1 MLYII
6 TKERIMMDIL
16 ISNNRNVTVDSFTMD
31 FTYAGLLSYTS
42 TERIN
47 KAIFEGA
54 NYPSSWGNRKVLK
67 IEPNGGDFKID
78 LNHCYYCAWM
88 NSDTVGFSDADGS
101 TLVVIWFGDLPN
113 ARSIENIIQ
122 QGISKID
129 WEANAENFNY

>member
-6 TKERIMMDIL
+6 TKERIMIDIL
-16 ISNNRNVTVDSFTMD
+16 ISNNRNVTVDSFTID
-31 FTYAGLLSYTS
+31 STYAGLLSYTS

-47 KAIFEGA
+47 KMIFERA
-54 NYPSSWGNRKVLK
+54 NYPGSWGNRKILK
-67 IEPNGGDFKID
+67 IEPNDGDYNTP
-78 LNHCYYCAWM
+78 LGLCYYCAWM
-88 NSDTVGFSDADGS
+88 RSDTVGLSDADGS
-101 TLVVIWFGDLPN
+101 ELVVIWFGDLPN